1 MKKSIVDPS
10 SLATPSG
17 YANGILA
24 EGGRILFLAGQTG
37 MDATGAIAA
46 PGDLVAQFTR
56 ALANL
61 KAVVEEAGGAMA
73 DIVKLTIFITNKNL
87 YRANL
92 KPLGEAY
99 RSFFGRYYPAM
110 TLVEVKS
117 LFDDEAM
124 VEIEGIAVL
133 EGTSS

>member
-1 MKKSIVDPS
+1 MQKNILNPP
-10 SLATPSG
+10 SLAKPSG
-17 YANGILA
+17 YANGILV
-24 EGGRILFLAGQTG
+24 EGGRLLFLAGQTG
-37 MDATGAIAA
+37 MDATGKIAA

-61 KAVVEEAGGAMA
+61 KAVIEEAGGAMT
-73 DIVKLTIFITNKNL
+73 DIVKLNIFVTDKNL

-124 VEIEGIAVL
+124 VEIEGTAVL
-133 EGTSS
+133 EGTSL